1 MDKLELKVKN
11 FIKDKKLN
19 INNSTI
25 VLAFSYGVDSRVLLE
40 ILINLGYKVVLAH
53 VNHGVREESRIEE
66 AHAIKLANALN
77 IKIYV
82 KHLSL
87 DKSNFED
94 NARKMRYKFFKE
106 VCLKEGTSVL
116 ALAHHL
122 DDNLETILLKLIQGS
137 NIYGY
142 SGIHPLVYKDNL
154 EIIRPLLCTTKSEIR
169 DYQERHNLFYFEDYT
184 NQENIQMRN
193 KIRNNVIPE
202 LKNIDPNIL
211 YKTLDYSFMLEDAF
225 NHIRK
230 ESIDYLKTH
239 NNEIEINS
247 YKELD
252 GALRKDIICLLLE
265 NNHINRSNKL
275 INLIDSNLLSDK
287 AQFELTLSS
296 DFFLFKRYNRAFIS
310 KKESQS
316 LCEITLDLNEKKEFG
331 NYLFYFS
338 KTCPNQVKNYIKL
351 CYNTINLPL
360 KIRTRENGDRIK
372 LPGGS
377 KKVKDLFIDKK
388 IDISLRDKLPLVISD
403 NNIIWIPTVAKS
415 SLINTCLDSWD
426 LYLIMEVKNA

>member
-11 FIKDKKLN
+11 FIIDKKLN
-19 INNSTI
+19 INNSTV

-40 ILINLGYKVVLAH
+40 ILMHLGYKVVLAH
-53 VNHGVREESRIEE
+53 VNHGVRDESKIEE
-66 AHAIKLANALN
+66 VEAIKLANDLN

-94 NARKMRYKFFKE
+94 SARKMRYKFFKE
-106 VCLKEGTSVL
+106 VCLKEGTNVL

-122 DDNLETILLKLIQGS
+122 DDNLETILLKLTQGS

-142 SGIHPLVYKDNL
+142 SGIHPQVFKNGL

-169 DYQERHNLFYFEDYT
+169 DYQKKHNLLYFEDYT
-184 NQENIQMRN
+184 NQENIQLRN
-193 KIRNNVIPE
+193 RIRNNVIPE
-202 LKNIDPNIL
+202 LKSIDSNIL
-211 YKTLDYSFMLEDAF
+211 YKTLDYSSMLEDAF

-230 ESIDYLKTH
+230 ESINYLKTH

-252 GALRKDIICLLLE
+252 NALRKDIICLLLE

-275 INLIDSNLLSDK
+275 INSIDSNLLSDK

-296 DFFLFKRYNRAFIS
+296 DFFLFKRYYRAFIS
-310 KKESQS
+310 KKESQN
-316 LCEITLDLNEKKEFG
+316 LCEITLDVNEKKEFG
-331 NYLFYFS
+331 NYIFYFS
-338 KTCPNQVKNYIKL
+338 KTCPNQVKYYIKL

-360 KIRTRENGDRIK
+360 KIRTRENGDKIK

-388 IDISLRDKLPLVISD
+388 IDISLRDKLPLIISD

-415 SLINTCLDSWD
+415 SLISTCLDSWD